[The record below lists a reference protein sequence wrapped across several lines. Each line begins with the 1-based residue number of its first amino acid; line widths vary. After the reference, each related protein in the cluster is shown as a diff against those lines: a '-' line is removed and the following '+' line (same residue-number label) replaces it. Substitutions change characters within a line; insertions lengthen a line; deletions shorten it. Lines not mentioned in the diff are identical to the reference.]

1 MLEQLRRP
9 KEQRRRLLRVERL
22 SDIKQVHDARKQGPA
37 FARADGGFIEDAGLL
52 NDGSLVVVIGAEA
65 ALLILFGYERHCV
78 QSSERV
84 SPTYSRRGR
93 LVTRRLL
100 QPTSTW
106 QSHL

>member
-1 MLEQLRRP
+1 MLEQLRGP

-22 SDIKQVHDARKQGPA
+22 ADIEEIHDPREQSSAL
-37 FARADGGFIEDAGLL
+37 ARAYGGFIEDAGLL

-106 QSHL
+106 QGHL